1 MLKRCIVLIVV
12 VVISAACSRPPYDSQ
27 DEGLPLV
34 AEAAA
39 PDLEAIA
46 GKSRIVDLTV
56 LLSETLPG
64 QWAANPP
71 LQRWTNN
78 WFEPGKNSYGT
89 ISVPSD
95 GPYYSQRYVL
105 DEHTGTQTDF
115 PSHFIPPP
123 DSGLPFAGP
132 MGALTGDKYP
142 LSRMMGPAAV
152 IDVTAIRD
160 EAEPGKSARITVDMI
175 KAFEA
180 EHGEIEA
187 GDVVLF
193 HSGYT
198 DAYYKPQPEGRR
210 LTFEPVVA
218 KTKPGWPAPE
228 PEAVSYLHSKGVWHL
243 GTDGPS
249 MGYAEGGQPTHV
261 AGLQHGMS
269 WEEMLINLDELPPRG
284 AYYLALPL
292 KMADQSGSATRAI
305 AFVSGDTD
313 NGR

>member
-12 VVISAACSRPPYDSQ
+12 VVISTACSRSPHDSR
-27 DEGLPLV
+27 DEGQPLV
-34 AEAAA
+34 AEAAG

-95 GPYYSQRYVL
+95 GPYYSQRYVI

-142 LSRMMGPAAV
+142 A
-152 IDVTAIRD
+152 
-160 EAEPGKSARITVDMI
+160 
-175 KAFEA
+175 
-180 EHGEIEA
+180 
-187 GDVVLF
+187 
-193 HSGYT
+193 
-198 DAYYKPQPEGRR
+198 QP
-210 LTFEPVVA
+210 
-218 KTKPGWPAPE
+218 
-228 PEAVSYLHSKGVWHL
+228 H
-243 GTDGPS
+243 DGPRC
-249 MGYAEGGQPTHV
+249 GDRRDGH
-261 AGLQHGMS
+261 
-269 WEEMLINLDELPPRG
+269 PR
-284 AYYLALPL
+284 
-292 KMADQSGSATRAI
+292 
-305 AFVSGDTD
+305 
-313 NGR
+313 